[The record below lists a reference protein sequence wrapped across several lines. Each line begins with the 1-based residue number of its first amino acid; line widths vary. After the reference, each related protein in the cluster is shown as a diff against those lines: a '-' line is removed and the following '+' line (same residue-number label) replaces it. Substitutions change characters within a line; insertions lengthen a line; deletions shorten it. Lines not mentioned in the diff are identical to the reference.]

1 MQGGDIVLDKLLHI
15 GLLYD
20 FYGALLTEKQQECI
34 EMHYVHDL
42 SLSEIA
48 NEFGVSRQAV
58 HDILK
63 RAEQLLEEYEHKLKL
78 VERYQLQQLLIQEI
92 YNTINNMDSKV
103 QQLEQIQVVRE
114 KLKVLLDCSKEL

>member
-1 MQGGDIVLDKLLHI
+1 MLEKVLRI

-20 FYGALLTEKQQECI
+20 FYGALLTDKQQECI
-34 EMHYVHDL
+34 EMHYIHDL

-48 NEFGVSRQAV
+48 NEFSVSRQAV

-78 VERYQLQQLLIQEI
+78 VERYKFEYIIIQQL
-92 YNTINNMDSKV
+92 YDTINSMDIKV
-103 QQLEQIQVVRE
+103 QQLDQMQTVID
-114 KLKVLLDCSKEL
+114 KLRCLLDCSKEL